1 MNLRFTISLVVLLA
15 LTLALMACQGEVG
28 PAGPAGPQGE
38 TGAAGP
44 QGPVGHKGPTGEQGP
59 AGEAGAAGP
68 AGPAGKTA
76 VPDPNELQ
84 PLIDGLAA
92 QFGDEIAHA
101 RAADSERLDNTI
113 HGIINATRDPA
124 FKKRLAEFD
133 TEIHRVFDAVAAAST
148 DADATRTLELM
159 EGIVVLTT
167 IMNAIAEARIDGG
180 VAAEGGDQ
188 TDLTAARAADSERLD
203 NTIHGIIA
211 ATENPAF
218 KEYLT
223 NLDREIHDIFNAVAA
238 ASTNPEAARTLELM
252 EGIVVLA
259 SIMNA
264 IAEARIDGGVGQT
277 GEPASGPVITVSS
290 TGDAHTVSGAD
301 FDPDERVVISI
312 AHGDCRRG
320 DRGIAAQRTDLGQ
333 RDRGIPGNR
342 HPAPGPW
349 RLHAG
354 GHRGRLTPAG
364 SGARGGCR

>member
-44 QGPVGHKGPTGEQGP
+44 QGPVGDKGPTGEQGP

-68 AGPAGKTA
+68 AGPAGPAGEAT
-76 VPDPNELQ
+76 VPDQNELQ

-124 FKKRLAEFD
+124 FKKRLTEFD
-133 TEIHRVFDAVAAAST
+133 AEIHRVFDAVKASAAGS
-148 DADATRTLELM
+148 D
-159 EGIVVLTT
+159 
-167 IMNAIAEARIDGG
+167 
-180 VAAEGGDQ
+180 AAE
-188 TDLTAARAADSERLD
+188 
-203 NTIHGIIA
+203 
-211 ATENPAF
+211 
-218 KEYLT
+218 
-223 NLDREIHDIFNAVAA
+223 
-238 ASTNPEAARTLELM
+238 TLELM

-277 GEPASGPVITVSS
+277 GAPASGPVITVSS
-290 TGDAHTVSGAD
+290 TGDAHTVSGAG

-312 AHGDCRRG
+312 AHTAT
-320 DRGIAAQRTDLGQ
+320 AAVVIEGSLLNEQISANETGAFRATGTLPLG
-333 RDRGIPGNR
+333 PGVYTLEATGADSR
-342 HPAPGPW
+342 LQAVAPVVV
-349 RLHAG
+349 ADN
-354 GHRGRLTPAG
+354 
-364 SGARGGCR
+364 